1 MPLRYTQLMILVT
14 LAAFALSST
23 AAAVSLGLAWP
34 RLTSVL
40 ARVLPAARARLILLL
55 RLAPTLVGG
64 FLGVVTLIAF
74 LRYEPRS
81 TAERPGLVL
90 LAAAALGGGLLLAG
104 FWRVLLRGWRTFR
117 FLQAVQRT
125 ATPLTVPGVGLP
137 AWQLDTAFPLVAI
150 AGVWRPRFLIA
161 RRVVEQI
168 PGDELHLI
176 VRHELAHARQHDN
189 VARLLLTGMPDVLA
203 LAERWLGMGR
213 TWSAAAEEAADD
225 LATGNDPGARVC
237 LASALVRV
245 AKMVGRQPASF
256 PLLAF
261 HDGESI
267 ERRVGRLLGAAAPGA
282 HVPRVPLVYGTIALL
297 AGTVPLLLRPNVFL
311 LGVHR
316 AIEGLVNGL

>member
-1 MPLRYTQLMILVT
+1 MRYTQLMILVT

-23 AAAVSLGLAWP
+23 AAVVVLGLAWP
-34 RLTSVL
+34 RLTSGL

-64 FLGVVTLIAF
+64 CLSVVTLIAF

-81 TAERPGLVL
+81 TAERPGFVL
-90 LAAAALGGGLLLAG
+90 LAAAALGAGLLLAG
-104 FWRVLLRGWRTFR
+104 FWRVALRGWRTFR

-125 ATPLTVPGVGLP
+125 AAPLTLPGVGLP
-137 AWQLDTAFPLVAI
+137 AWQLDTLCPLVAI

-168 PGDELHLI
+168 PGDELLVI
-176 VRHELAHARQHDN
+176 VRHELAHVRQHDN

-203 LAERWLGMGR
+203 LAERWLGIGR

-225 LATGNDPGARVC
+225 LATGDDPEARVC

-245 AKMVGRQPASF
+245 AKMAARQPASL

-261 HDGESI
+261 HDGDSI

-282 HVPRVPLVYGTIALL
+282 PAPLASMGYVTIALL
-297 AGTVPLLLRPNVFL
+297 AGTVPLLGSNAFL
-311 LGVHR
+311 LGLHH
-316 AIEGLVNGL
+316 AIENLVNAL